1 MFSPDLNNILYARLL
16 SLRRCE
22 SKSVTG
28 SWKNKYCQVAGR
40 PPSPVCALPRAGMD
54 CAENSTEI
62 VDDDS
67 AAVLFRDGGRFWIH
81 RGLQPLFCVVGLV
94 GNLLTVV
101 VLTRPRMRS
110 STNTYLAAL
119 ALSDIAYL
127 VTTWI
132 LTAEHYPDNKGSEYF
147 WLWRHWGCLLWLHDA
162 FSKSQVNKINYS
174 NVDLNGDTL
183 QKTR

>member
-1 MFSPDLNNILYARLL
+1 
-16 SLRRCE
+16 
-22 SKSVTG
+22 
-28 SWKNKYCQVAGR
+28 
-40 PPSPVCALPRAGMD
+40 MD

-67 AAVLFRDGGRFWIH
+67 AAVLFRDGGRIWIH

-162 FSKSQVNKINYS
+162 FSYFRTTT
-174 NVDLNGDTL
+174 NGRAGGLLANDRNIQRSAIHAAATRPTL
-183 QKTR
+183 LDSVILR